1 MNAIHRPAARVVC
14 LDAGGRVLL
23 MHWIDPDDGHHV
35 WEPPGGGLDP
45 GETHLQAARRELAEE
60 TGLDPAAVLDRSVA
74 VDRDFVWKGRRFT
87 GPERF
92 YLARFGTDRPA
103 LKRDGLMPDEEDVLA
118 GHDWCDLG
126 ALTGLPGLDPPDLA
140 GIIDRLESGR

>member
-14 LDAGGRVLL
+14 LDADGRVLL
-23 MHWIDPDDGHHV
+23 MHWIDPVDGHHV

-45 GETHLQAARRELAEE
+45 GETHLEAARRELAEE
-60 TGLDPAAVLDRSVA
+60 TGLDPAAVLDRSLV
-74 VDRDFVWKGRRFT
+74 VERDFSWRGRHFT

-92 YLARFGTDRPA
+92 YLARFDTARPQ

-118 GHDWCDLG
+118 GHGWWDL
-126 ALTGLPGLDPPDLA
+126 AELAGLAGLDPPDLVE
-140 GIIDRLESGR
+140 IIGRL